1 MSDVP
6 LDISF
11 EVSELMDRRNAAR
24 DAKNWAEA
32 DAILKFISDKYDLAI
47 EDSVVVDAAGIKTNR
62 SECRTKNDVL
72 NAKKRKTECMRHD
85 QRIRHL
91 ESKLGRAVS
100 VSEAA
105 TVPRK
110 RRITNAAR
118 NKHKL
123 KQKARFPA
131 FANWLRFK
139 FKLRPG
145 MHVLDV
151 AG

>member
-1 MSDVP
+1 M
-6 LDISF
+6 
-11 EVSELMDRRNAAR
+11 
-24 DAKNWAEA
+24 
-32 DAILKFISDKYDLAI
+32 
-47 EDSVVVDAAGIKTNR
+47 
-62 SECRTKNDVL
+62 L

-151 AG
+151 AFMHIGGVVLIHIKCCIHAYISMLYSCIC